1 MAAGLGQMLAPMPV
15 QCAGALQAAHC
26 WQFCGGWEPQRWPVY
41 AALYPVPDWHLM
53 TDLMMEIRAHGR

>member
-1 MAAGLGQMLAPMPV
+1 M
-15 QCAGALQAAHC
+15 QAAHC

-41 AALYPVPDWHLM
+41 AALYPVHDWHLM